1 MRTLTFEAEGETKWR
16 LGDRDVREYISSLLS
31 HFTLTMAQ
39 NSRAK
44 FRGARTR
51 TSSQSEG
58 EGSGTEEG
66 HELVVTELS
75 QLQVGMR
82 VEAMDK
88 YGKWYVAKILELD
101 ESEGEV
107 LVHFE
112 RWSSRYDEDIAV
124 KSGRLRRLSE
134 TKLKELERE
143 KEKIKKVGACRDA
156 GAHWVSGYAYC
167 EGPPSLF

>member
-1 MRTLTFEAEGETKWR
+1 
-16 LGDRDVREYISSLLS
+16 
-31 HFTLTMAQ
+31 MAQ

-44 FRGARTR
+44 SRGVRTR

-58 EGSGTEEG
+58 EGSGTEESR
-66 HELVVTELS
+66 ELMVTELS
-75 QLQVGMR
+75 QLRVGMR
-82 VEAMDK
+82 LEAMDK

-134 TKLKELERE
+134 AKLKELEKE
-143 KEKIKKVGACRDA
+143 KEKIKMV
-156 GAHWVSGYAYC
+156 WVRWVY
-167 EGPPSLF
+167 